1 MELLKNEKMDL
12 QNQISEKVLI
22 INEMERDN
30 VTLIKQM
37 ED

>member
-1 MELLKNEKMDL
+1 MDL
-12 QNQISEKVLI
+12 QNQISEKVVI
-22 INEMERDN
+22 INDMERDN